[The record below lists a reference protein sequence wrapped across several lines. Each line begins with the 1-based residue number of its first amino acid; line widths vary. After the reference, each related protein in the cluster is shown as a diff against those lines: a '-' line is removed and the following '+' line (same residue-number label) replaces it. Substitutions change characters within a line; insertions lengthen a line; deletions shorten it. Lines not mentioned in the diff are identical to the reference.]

1 MEIQK
6 NCREFDQDSLGGQWK
21 LKSSPEIER
30 LELKYSRKC
39 GSFFHLDL
47 EIAILGFQSL
57 HLGMSLLEGTT
68 NSQSEYNGMHTNDNL
83 LKIREY
89 RT

>member
-21 LKSSPEIER
+21 LQMSSEIER

-39 GSFFHLDL
+39 GSLFHVDM
-47 EIAILGFQSL
+47 EILGFQSF

-68 NSQSEYNGMHTNDNL
+68 NSQSEYNGIHTNDNL